1 MHMPA
6 SHNGGATTAGSS
18 AGPTARLDAV
28 PAELASIAP
37 APPGD
42 LELPPRHGGI
52 GAPAPRRPGV
62 SRADLA
68 DLPADAHV
76 NGRSHPA
83 PDWGSVPQVAVLL
96 PCRNEESTIAEV
108 VTDFRRALPDATVYV
123 YDNASTDRT
132 AARARRAGAVV
143 AHVPRPG
150 KGNVLRQMF
159 ADIDA
164 DIYVMADGDGTYDAA
179 AAPALVAAL
188 QERNLDM
195 VVGRRVDGTEEAGA
209 TYRYGHRFGNQ
220 LFTSAVR
227 WIFGRGP
234 EDMLSGYRAFSRRYV
249 RSFPAVSRG
258 FEIETE
264 MTVHALDLCVPFGEV
279 PTTYRARPPD
289 SASKLRTVPDG
300 LRILACIL
308 LLCKEYRPARFF
320 GALLAAVVAGA
331 AAAVVLRPWDTAGT
345 VGTGQQVVTVCAV
358 LGFALLNV
366 GLVLDSVS
374 RNQRAMKRVLYLA
387 AADRSARR
395 PAARSV

>member
-1 MHMPA
+1 MAA
-6 SHNGGATTAGSS
+6 SYNGGAARAERAPIDQVSTGDP
-18 AGPTARLDAV
+18 GP
-28 PAELASIAP
+28 PS
-37 APPGD
+37 
-42 LELPPRHGGI
+42 RHATI
-52 GAPAPRRPGV
+52 SAPAPRRFGGA
-62 SRADLA
+62 RTDLA
-68 DLPADAHV
+68 DLPVDGHP
-76 NGRSHPA
+76 NGRAHPA
-83 PDWGSVPQVAVLL
+83 PALSGQPRVAVLL
-96 PCRNEESTIAEV
+96 PCRNEETTIADV
-108 VTDFRRALPDATVYV
+108 VADFRRALPDATVYV

-132 AARARRAGAVV
+132 DAQARRAGAVV

-164 DIYVMADGDGTYDAA
+164 DVYLMADGDGTYDAA

-188 QERNLDM
+188 WERNLDM
-195 VVGRRVDGTEEAGA
+195 VVGRRVDAAEVTE

-227 WIFGRGP
+227 WIFGSGP
-234 EDMLSGYRAFSRRYV
+234 EDMLSGYRALSRRYV
-249 RSFPAVSRG
+249 RSFPAASRG

-264 MTVHALDLCVPFGEV
+264 MTVHALDLCVPFAEM
-279 PTTYRARPPD
+279 PTTYRARPPH

-320 GALLAAVVAGA
+320 GAMLAALFVCA
-331 AAAVVLRPWDTAGT
+331 ATASVLRPWDAAGAL
-345 VGTGQQVVTVCAV
+345 GTGKQVVITCAV
-358 LGFALLNV
+358 LGFGLLNA

-387 AADRSARR
+387 AADRSADRSAGR
-395 PAARSV
+395 PPVRSR

>member
-1 MHMPA
+1 MAA
-6 SHNGGATTAGSS
+6 SHNGAPTTGSN
-18 AGPTARLDAV
+18 AGPVARLDAL
-28 PAELASIAP
+28 PTEPASIAA
-37 APPGD
+37 APSGD

-52 GAPAPRRPGV
+52 GALAHRRSGMA
-62 SRADLA
+62 RADPPN
-68 DLPADAHV
+68 LPADAHV
-76 NGRSHPA
+76 NGRAHPA
-83 PDWGSVPQVAVLL
+83 LDWSAEPQVAVLL
-96 PCRNEESTIAEV
+96 PCRNEESTIADV

-132 AARARRAGAVV
+132 AAQARLAGAVV

-164 DIYVMADGDGTYDAA
+164 DVYVMADGDGTYDAA

-188 QERNLDM
+188 RERNLDM
-195 VVGRRVDGTEEAGA
+195 VVGRRVDETEQAGA

-227 WIFGRGP
+227 WVFGSGP

-249 RSFPAVSRG
+249 RSFPAASRG

-279 PTTYRARPPD
+279 PTTYRARPPH

-300 LRILACIL
+300 LRILACIM

-320 GALLAAVVAGA
+320 GSLLAVLAVCAGT
-331 AAAVVLRPWDTAGT
+331 AVLLRPWDAAGAI
-345 VGTGQQVVTVCAV
+345 GTGQQVVTVCAV

-387 AADRSARR
+387 AGDRSARR

>member
-1 MHMPA
+1 MAA
-6 SHNGGATTAGSS
+6 SYNGRATTTGSS
-18 AGPTARLDAV
+18 AGPAARLDAV
-28 PAELASIAP
+28 PAERASIARMP
-37 APPGD
+37 SGD
-42 LELPPRHGGI
+42 LEPPSRHGGI
-52 GAPAPRRPGV
+52 GAPAPRRSGG
-62 SRADLA
+62 SRADLP
-68 DLPADAHV
+68 DLPADGHV
-76 NGRSHPA
+76 NGRTHPA
-83 PDWGSVPQVAVLL
+83 PDWRGEPQVAVLL
-96 PCRNEESTIAEV
+96 PCRNEESTIADV
-108 VTDFRRALPDATVYV
+108 VNDFRRALPDATVYV

-132 AARARRAGAVV
+132 AAQARRAGAVV
-143 AHVPRPG
+143 AHVSRPG

-164 DIYVMADGDGTYDAA
+164 DIYLMADGDGTYEAA

-188 QERNLDM
+188 RERNLDM
-195 VVGRRVDGTEEAGA
+195 VVGRRVDATEEAGA
-209 TYRYGHRFGNQ
+209 TYRYGHRFGNK

-227 WIFGRGP
+227 WAFGRGP
-234 EDMLSGYRAFSRRYV
+234 VDMLSGYRAFSRRYV
-249 RSFPAVSRG
+249 RSFPATSRG

-289 SASKLRTVPDG
+289 STSKLRTVPDG
-300 LRILACIL
+300 LRIMACIV

-320 GALLAAVVAGA
+320 GSLLAALVVCAGA
-331 AAAVVLRPWDTAGT
+331 TVLLRPWDAAGA

-387 AADRSARR
+387 AADRSAHR
-395 PAARSV
+395 PTARSV